1 MGSMAKPQAFEDT
14 EWRPWRGSVPG
25 GSEGCGTAD
34 VAGVGGFMRFFPLAG
49 SHARS
54 HRPTACNNH
63 GSWTG
68 DVLDAVDCDVAFERR
83 SRRSPVCNLD
93 AGRRLTWLQRH

>member
-34 VAGVGGFMRFFPLAG
+34 VAGVGGFMRFFHSRAAMPVLIVLLL
-49 SHARS
+49 
-54 HRPTACNNH
+54 
-63 GSWTG
+63 
-68 DVLDAVDCDVAFERR
+68 VLDAVDCDVAFERR